1 MIIIYY
7 RDESGAIVSHH
18 GPAEGQTLEKLQEL
32 VLEYNKKSEERKTR
46 NRTAFVEEVADDSLT
61 AYLFKKAAE
70 RRKLDKEAVQDA
82 ISSIEAALDSVRDL
96 EGWT

>member
-32 VLEYNKKSEERKTR
+32 VQEYNKKSEERKTKS
-46 NRTAFVEEVADDSLT
+46 RTAFVEEVADDSLT
-61 AYLFKKAAE
+61 AFLYAKAAE
-70 RRKLDKEAVQDA
+70 RRKIDNDIVQQA
-82 ISSIEAALDSVRDL
+82 IRSIEDALDSVRSL
-96 EGWT
+96 EG